1 MPDEIK
7 QPSQTQAN
15 PSTSSGDKAFLA
27 DAVAIVEKGRQTAY
41 ASVNQAMID
50 TYWRLGKH
58 IVENEQGGAERAEYG
73 KNMIANLAH
82 TLTERY
88 GKSYSVRNLYY
99 FCQFYQLF
107 PKEEILNPRVQNLTW
122 THFRHLL
129 RIDNKEA
136 RTWYLKEASQEQW
149 SVRTLDRNI
158 SSQYYERLLLSQRK
172 EPVKQE
178 MQEKTADLQQ
188 DKLEFIKNP
197 LVAEFLGLAPNTD
210 FTESELEGSIIMHLS
225 KFLMELGKGYAF
237 VERQQHIRTD
247 AGNDYFIDLVFY
259 NYILKCFVLIDLK
272 TTKIS
277 YQDVGQMDMYLQ
289 IYDNER
295 KQQDDN
301 PTIGIIL
308 CSETDGDVARYSTLA
323 KNDQLYAAKY
333 KLCLP
338 TQEELKREIERQ
350 KEIFQ
355 LEKGGG
361 RNG

>member
-1 MPDEIK
+1 M
-7 QPSQTQAN
+7 
-15 PSTSSGDKAFLA
+15 DKMIMDNQKNFLS

-41 ASVNQAMID
+41 ASVNQAMIA
-50 TYWRLGKH
+50 TYWQLGKH
-58 IVENEQGGAERAEYG
+58 IVEFEQGGAERAEYG
-73 KNMIANLAH
+73 KKIIASLAH

-88 GKSYSVRNLYY
+88 GKSYNARNLYY
-99 FCQFYQLF
+99 FCQFFQNF
-107 PKEEILNPRVQNLTW
+107 PREEILNSRVQNLTW

-129 RIDNKEA
+129 RVDNREIRNWYMKEA
-136 RTWYLKEASQEQW
+136 AQEQW

-178 MQEKTADLQQ
+178 MQEKTAALQQ

-197 LVAEFLGLAPNTD
+197 VVAEFLGLSPNTD
-210 FTESELEGSIIMHLS
+210 FTESDLEGSIIIHLS

-237 VERQQHIRTD
+237 VARQQHIRTD

-289 IYDNER
+289 IYDDER
-295 KQQDDN
+295 KQPDDN

-350 KEIFQ
+350 KEIFR
-355 LEKGGG
+355 LEKGGD
-361 RNG
+361 RDV

>member
-1 MPDEIK
+1 MEIYEDTLREK
-7 QPSQTQAN
+7 
-15 PSTSSGDKAFLA
+15 DKEDFLS

-41 ASVNQAMID
+41 ASVNQAMIA
-50 TYWRLGKH
+50 TYWQLGRH

-73 KNMIANLAH
+73 RELIAKLAVE
-82 TLTERY
+82 LTAKF
-88 GKSYSVRNLYY
+88 GKGYTARNLRN
-99 FCQFYQLF
+99 FRQFYLF
-107 PKEEILNPRVQNLTW
+107 FPRQEIWHTRVPNLTW
-122 THFRHLL
+122 SHFRHLL
-129 RIDNKEA
+129 RVENDAA
-136 RTWYLKEASQEQW
+136 REWYLKEAAQEQW

-158 SSQYYERLLLSQRK
+158 SSQYYERLLLSHRK
-172 EPVKQE
+172 EPVIQE
-178 MQEKTADLQQ
+178 MQEKTANLQQ

-197 LVAEFLGLAPNTD
+197 VVAEFLGLAPNVD
-210 FTESELEGSIIMHLS
+210 FTESELEKAIIMHLS
-225 KFLMELGKGYAF
+225 KFLMELCKGYAF
-237 VERQQHIRTD
+237 VARQQHIRTD

-289 IYDNER
+289 IYDSER
-295 KQQDDN
+295 KQADDN

-350 KEIFQ
+350 KEIFW
-355 LEKGGG
+355 LEKGGSG
-361 RNG
+361 DV

>member
-1 MPDEIK
+1 MLTENRNK
-7 QPSQTQAN
+7 N
-15 PSTSSGDKAFLA
+15 FLA
-27 DAVAIVEKGRQTAY
+27 DAVAIVEEGRRVAY
-41 ASVNQAMID
+41 ATVNQAMIE
-50 TYWRLGKH
+50 TYWQLGRH
-58 IVENEQGGAERAEYG
+58 IVEFEQGGEKRADYG
-73 KNMIANLAH
+73 KEILVNLANV
-82 TLTERY
+82 LTEHF
-88 GKSYSVRNLYY
+88 GKNFSARNLRYY
-99 FCQFYQLF
+99 RKFYQTF
-107 PKEEILNPRVQNLTW
+107 PDRKIWNTCVPNLTW
-122 THFRHLL
+122 SHFRFLL
-129 RIDNKEA
+129 RVDDVKA
-136 RTWYLKEASQEQW
+136 REWYLREASQEQW
-149 SVRTLDRNI
+149 SARTLDRNI

-172 EPVKQE
+172 EPVRRE
-178 MQEKTADLQQ
+178 MRENTAALQQ

-197 LVAEFLGLAPNTD
+197 VVAEFLGLEPNRD
-210 FTESELEGSIIMHLS
+210 FTENELESSIIMHLS

-237 VERQQHIRTD
+237 VARQQHIRTD

-289 IYDNER
+289 IYDDER
-295 KQQDDN
+295 KQPDDN
-301 PTIGIIL
+301 STIGIIL

-355 LEKGGG
+355 LEKG
-361 RNG
+361 RDSHE